1 MPIPST
7 RRSATSSFLFAT
19 VLTTAAAATALL
31 LAGCAAPK
39 ATDYAQQTPAL
50 DLPRYFSGQM
60 QAHGMFQDR
69 FGKVVKRFTVAVDGK
84 WTGNQGVLD
93 EQFVYSDGSTGS
105 RVWQL
110 TQHPDGRVTGTAAD
124 VVGEAVG
131 QVAGNTFHWQYT
143 LRQPIG
149 DSVYEVQ
156 MDDWMVMVDER
167 VVLNRTRMSKL
178 GIHLGDVTLSFHKP

>member
-1 MPIPST
+1 MFIPST
-7 RRSATSSFLFAT
+7 RRSAPSSFLLAT
-19 VLTTAAAATALL
+19 ALAAAAASAALL
-31 LAGCAAPK
+31 LSGCAAPK
-39 ATDYAQQTPAL
+39 TSDYAQETPVL
-50 DLPRYFSGQM
+50 ELPRYFNGRL

-105 RVWQL
+105 RVWHL
-110 TQHPDGRVTGTAAD
+110 TQHPGGRVTGTAAD

-131 QVAGNTFHWQYT
+131 QTAGNSFHWQYT

-149 DSVYEVQ
+149 DSVLEVQ

-178 GIHLGDVTLSFHKP
+178 GIHLGDVTLSFNKP

>member
-1 MPIPST
+1 MSLLQNK
-7 RRSATSSFLFAT
+7 RSAASSLLRAT
-19 VLTTAAAATALL
+19 ALAAAAAATVSLL
-31 LAGCAAPK
+31 SGCAAPQ
-39 ATDYAQQTPAL
+39 ATDYAQETPVL
-50 DLPRYFSGQM
+50 DLSRYFSGRL

-69 FGKVVKRFTVAVDGK
+69 FGKVVKRFTVSVDGK

-93 EQFVYSDGSTGS
+93 EQFSYSDGSTGS
-105 RVWQL
+105 RVWHL
-110 TQHPDGRVTGTAAD
+110 AQHPDGRVTGTAAD

-131 QVAGNTFHWQYT
+131 QMAGNTFHWQYT
-143 LRQPIG
+143 LRQPMG

-167 VVLNRTRMSKL
+167 VVLNRTSMRKL